1 MLLAGALTRGRPRLE
16 RLRLR
21 WSPLRTAPRG
31 KRRRHS
37 VRAQLSAT
45 VDLLGWAS
53 VVRDLDEALARDAEL
68 ARLTDRRA
76 LDAQLS
82 VVAARPVATS
92 ALRGS

>member
-1 MLLAGALTRGRPRLE
+1 
-16 RLRLR
+16 
-21 WSPLRTAPRG
+21 
-31 KRRRHS
+31 
-37 VRAQLSAT
+37 
-45 VDLLGWAS
+45 